1 MSIKEKIF
9 NEQGYAI
16 INIFDLDKFKYLRNI
31 FLERMGLKKN
41 SDMNS
46 FRKKLSFMNNS
57 EINKAMLNL
66 LSFNEASEIMIES
79 CKDVVEELCGKE
91 LLIQRR
97 ANTIFNLPGK
107 DQRRQWPHYELMS
120 GISPYTFV
128 LWAPFHDLE
137 DDGGVFYLNLQRSF
151 ELIKF
156 EHEKGLVNGPEIFNK
171 IQNQKPT
178 KLKFGEVIIFNP
190 FILHGN
196 IDFESDLSRIAC
208 SVRFQS
214 KHKPLM
220 QKNSDF
226 FKLYT
231 LN

>member
-1 MSIKEKIF
+1 M
-9 NEQGYAI
+9 
-16 INIFDLDKFKYLRNI
+16 
-31 FLERMGLKKN
+31 
-41 SDMNS
+41 
-46 FRKKLSFMNNS
+46 LS
-57 EINKAMLNL
+57 L

-151 ELIKF
+151 EFIKL
-156 EHEKGLVNGPEIFNK
+156 EHKKGLVNGPEIFNK
-171 IQNQKPT
+171 IQNQ
-178 KLKFGEVIIFNP
+178 NQQ
-190 FILHGN
+190 N
-196 IDFESDLSRIAC
+196 
-208 SVRFQS
+208 
-214 KHKPLM
+214 
-220 QKNSDF
+220 
-226 FKLYT
+226 
-231 LN
+231 

>member
-1 MSIKEKIF
+1 
-9 NEQGYAI
+9 
-16 INIFDLDKFKYLRNI
+16 
-31 FLERMGLKKN
+31 
-41 SDMNS
+41 
-46 FRKKLSFMNNS
+46 
-57 EINKAMLNL
+57 
-66 LSFNEASEIMIES
+66 MIES

-151 ELIKF
+151 EFIKL
-156 EHEKGLVNGPEIFNK
+156 EHKKGLVNGPEIFNK

-190 FILHGN
+190 FILQKY
-196 IDFESDLSRIAC
+196 
-208 SVRFQS
+208 RF
-214 KHKPLM
+214 
-220 QKNSDF
+220 
-226 FKLYT
+226 
-231 LN
+231 